1 MAGSQIN
8 FLAHLTQRVRW
19 AIAITWRPLSSSIV
33 RRKLFKK
40 SSPLKVLDQW
50 KPNLVWIITRVS
62 SLKIVSGDAVHQ
74 PIWPLLLKIEHM
86 VKLQVLGNN
95 SKTLIIS
102 KIWHGVKMIS
112 TSRSTYH
119 AILKYIWLPILELLP
134 FLAHLAFRPCELLSS
149 LFIRPSTFHILIF
162 SSETT
167 GPIATKLWWNGPW
180 MALFQNCVRW
190 SRLPTKMATK
200 LKIEKRGDEI
210 LIVHCCFNISQ
221 NELKFYLQLHGKE

>member
-149 LFIRPSTFHILIF
+149 LFIRRPS
-162 SSETT
+162 
-167 GPIATKLWWNGPW
+167 
-180 MALFQNCVRW
+180 V
-190 SRLPTKMATK
+190 
-200 LKIEKRGDEI
+200 
-210 LIVHCCFNISQ
+210 NISHFNLLLRNHWTNCDQ
-221 NELKFYLQLHGKE
+221 TLVEWSLDGPLSKLCPVIPTSNQDGRQAKNRKKGGWNFNCPLLL

>member
-149 LFIRPSTFHILIF
+149 LFIRRPS
-162 SSETT
+162 
-167 GPIATKLWWNGPW
+167 
-180 MALFQNCVRW
+180 V
-190 SRLPTKMATK
+190 
-200 LKIEKRGDEI
+200 
-210 LIVHCCFNISQ
+210 NISHFNLLLRNHWTNCDQ
-221 NELKFYLQLHGKE
+221 TLVEWSLDGPLSKLCPVIPTSNQDGHQAKNRKKGGWNFNCPLLL